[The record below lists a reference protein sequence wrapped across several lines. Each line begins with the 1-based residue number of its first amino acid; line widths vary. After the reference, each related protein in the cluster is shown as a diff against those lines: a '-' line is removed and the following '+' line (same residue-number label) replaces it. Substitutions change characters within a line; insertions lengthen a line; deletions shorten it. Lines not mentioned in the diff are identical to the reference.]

1 MIFSI
6 GVILILIGF
15 VQSKLFG
22 EPINLFLGRI
32 DINIHDIVGSI
43 VGMVGFLLIVYS
55 LLSIAWK
62 HLP

>member
-6 GVILILIGF
+6 GVILFLVGTLQCKI
-15 VQSKLFG
+15 FG
-22 EPINLFLGRI
+22 EPISPLLGRM
-32 DINIHDIVGSI
+32 DINIHDIVGML

-55 LLSIAWK
+55 LLSVAWT